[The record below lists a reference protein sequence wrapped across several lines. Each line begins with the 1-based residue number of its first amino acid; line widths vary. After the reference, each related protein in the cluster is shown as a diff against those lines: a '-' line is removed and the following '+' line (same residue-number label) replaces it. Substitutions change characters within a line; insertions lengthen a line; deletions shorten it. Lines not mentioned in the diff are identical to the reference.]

1 VILDAPYF
9 GNDFEKILE
18 ILIGHI
24 RICRYKIFYFN
35 MLICEKCG
43 KYPGDQYILTSACLP
58 APFSIIFPNCV
69 IQGRFGPEPCHRP

>member
-9 GNDFEKILE
+9 GNYFEKIME

-43 KYPGDQYILTSACLP
+43 KYPGDQYLD
-58 APFSIIFPNCV
+58 
-69 IQGRFGPEPCHRP
+69 HRPACPRRSVLFS